1 MINKVH
7 KLCIATAVLIGM
19 SGCVSSHTVPSND
32 KGYETY
38 IAQGEPFK
46 HNRFTSTQGE
56 TIELNGTRKLVILFA
71 TWCSDS
77 QRALKEIKAS
87 ALVTDPTLQIIAI
100 GRNEDK
106 ESLDKFN
113 DEYQLP
119 FPLVADPEREIYSHY
134 ANAGI
139 PRLILLDE
147 NNLVVKTLIGEE
159 PTIVDKLVWSK

>member
-7 KLCIATAVLIGM
+7 KLLIATAILAGI
-19 SGCVSSHTVPSND
+19 SGCVSSQTDSSHS

-38 IAQGEPFK
+38 IAQGEQFK
-46 HNRFTSTQGE
+46 HDHFTSTQGE
-56 TIELNGTRKLVILFA
+56 TIELKADRKLVILFA

-100 GRNEDK
+100 GRNEDG
-106 ESLDKFN
+106 ETLDKFN

-119 FPLVADPEREIYSHY
+119 FPLVADPEREIYSQY

-147 NNLVVKTLIGEE
+147 NNKVVKTLIGEE
-159 PTIVDKLVWSK
+159 PTIVDKLVWNK